1 MSSRCQS
8 RQHVYQAACHL
19 GAGTSSGAKRL
30 RGVGGVVWVVV
41 ARSEGRRGAATR
53 RAWACGEDRIG
64 RNGYFVVQGEGRG
77 KMGRTSLGPFSA
89 QGRSA
94 NK

>member
-8 RQHVYQAACHL
+8 RQLVYQAACHL

-41 ARSEGRRGAATR
+41 ARSEGRRGAADAAGMGLRGGSYRKEWLLCGTGR
-53 RAWACGEDRIG
+53 REGE
-64 RNGYFVVQGEGRG
+64 NGQNFLG
-77 KMGRTSLGPFSA
+77 SLLSS
-89 QGRSA
+89 R
-94 NK
+94 

>member
-8 RQHVYQAACHL
+8 RQLVYQAACHL

-41 ARSEGRRGAATR
+41 ARSEGRRGAADAAGLRGGSYQKEWLLCGAGR
-53 RAWACGEDRIG
+53 REGG
-64 RNGYFVVQGEGRG
+64 NGQNFLG
-77 KMGRTSLGPFSA
+77 SLLSS
-89 QGRSA
+89 R
-94 NK
+94 